1 MSDSAFKFV
10 KVDNFLDDINRNG
23 CFDTADMDG
32 VTPNFQIVLVS
43 NCPQNINDCLDED
56 GTLIDDEIDFLY
68 GEGDTDGECSLLWSK
83 GVNAERTLSFG
94 NPVVSYSFD
103 KTGYEVKGA
112 FLVSGGVTFETE
124 GSGYVLAYAINEKP
138 IRLSDTNLTLNVDG
152 MLTSIRYGG

>member
-1 MSDSAFKFV
+1 MSDSVFKFV
-10 KVDNFLDDINRNG
+10 KVDTFLDDINRNG

-56 GTLIDDEIDFLY
+56 GTLIDDKIDFLY

-103 KTGYEVKGA
+103 KAGYEVKGA

-152 MLTSIRYGG
+152 MITSIRYGG

>member
-1 MSDSAFKFV
+1 MLFISSIA
-10 KVDNFLDDINRNG
+10 
-23 CFDTADMDG
+23 
-32 VTPNFQIVLVS
+32 P
-43 NCPQNINDCLDED
+43 CL
-56 GTLIDDEIDFLY
+56 
-68 GEGDTDGECSLLWSK
+68 SK
-83 GVNAERTLSFG
+83 N
-94 NPVVSYSFD
+94 